1 MIVMDKEKIE
11 EGIRLILEGIGE
23 DGEREGLK
31 DTPYRISSMC
41 EEIFGGYGKDPSIPL
56 GRTFTS
62 DTGDIVIEK
71 DIRFYSVC
79 EHHLL
84 PFFGTVSIGYVPDG
98 KVVGLSKLAR
108 TVEIF
113 ARRAQI
119 QEQLTS
125 QIADAIQTHLSPKGV
140 IVVIKAEHMCMS
152 MRGVNKPGTQTMT
165 YKTTGCFE
173 GDQEMR
179 KLFFSMLKTL

>member
-1 MIVMDKEKIE
+1 MDKKKIE
-11 EGIRLILEGIGE
+11 EGVRLILEGIGE

-31 DTPYRISSMC
+31 DTPFRVSNMC
-41 EEIFGGYGKDPSIPL
+41 EEIFGGYVQDPKEPL
-56 GRTFTS
+56 SRTFTS
-62 DTGDIVIEK
+62 ETGDVVIEK

-119 QEQLTS
+119 QEKMTT
-125 QIADAIQTHLSPKGV
+125 QIAEAIQNELKPKGV
-140 IVVIKAEHMCMS
+140 IVVAKAEHMCMS
-152 MRGVNKPGTQTMT
+152 MRGVKKPGTETMT
-165 YKTTGCFE
+165 YKTTGCFTE
-173 GDQEMR
+173 DEELR
-179 KLFFSMLKTL
+179 KLFFSMLRS